1 MIEIK
6 PTRRKYHGYKL
17 NEVYLNEQ
25 AISKGSDVIE
35 LRIKDVHVKLD
46 ITENGYIRIWSDDG
60 KFINDGYIGSLSCD
74 FKLKEAENDNS
85 KSSTW
90 IL

>member
-6 PTRRKYHGYKL
+6 PTKRKYYGYKL

-35 LRIKDVHVKLD
+35 LRVRDINIRLD
-46 ITENGYIRIWSDDG
+46 ITENGFIRIWSDNG
-60 KFINDGYIGSLSCD
+60 KFINDGYINNLSCD
-74 FKLKEAENDNS
+74 FKLKEDT
-85 KSSTW
+85 KCQQ
-90 IL
+90 

>member
-6 PTRRKYHGYKL
+6 PTRRKYYGYKL

-25 AISKGSDVIE
+25 AISKESDVIE

-60 KFINDGYIGSLSCD
+60 KFINDGYVNSLSCD
-74 FKLKEAENDNS
+74 FKLKEGKNVNS
-85 KSSTW
+85 KSSAW
-90 IL
+90 I

>member
-6 PTRRKYHGYKL
+6 PTRRRYHGYKL

-25 AISKGSDVIE
+25 AISKESDVIE

-60 KFINDGYIGSLSCD
+60 KFINDGYTGSLSCD
-74 FKLKEAENDNS
+74 FKLKEAENGNS
-85 KSSTW
+85 KNS
-90 IL
+90 